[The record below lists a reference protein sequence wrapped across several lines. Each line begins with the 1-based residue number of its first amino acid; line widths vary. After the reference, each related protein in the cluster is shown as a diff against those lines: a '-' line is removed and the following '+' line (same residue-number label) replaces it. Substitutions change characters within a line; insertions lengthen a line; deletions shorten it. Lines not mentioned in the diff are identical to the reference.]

1 MMKKLLIT
9 VLTIS
14 MLAMAACGKRKE
26 LEITEEPPVIVSEN
40 EVEEEPTEV
49 TGEAEE
55 IAASANSTSGTL
67 SDDLY
72 SFQISIGGEVVS
84 LPMTYDQFM
93 ELGFTPS
100 SDTDLA
106 DLDQT
111 LEPYDY
117 SRAIYH
123 KKGEAEIA
131 VAFSNFSENVV
142 PIKDCVVGAIDIT
155 TSKPDEGL
163 KAENI
168 TLPKGIQYGVSTL
181 EEVKAA
187 YGEPRHWTEGAEATC
202 MVYQMN
208 SDNYVLVTV
217 DSETNVVVQIIVTSF
232 VPLKSGTSQ
241 TQAEKVS
248 DEIPEIVTKYV
259 APTKL
264 SDNLSDFTVEFDGDL
279 YKLPVPVS
287 EFVKNG
293 WKIQEAY
300 SDRVVDAERMG
311 VVSLMRNN
319 QTLDNIYVDNYAE
332 TKTGVQ
338 NCFIYN
344 LKSKSSDSPFII
356 KVSEGIYMGM
366 PEADFLE
373 IIKGKTN
380 VVSDTTSEDLDF
392 YIIDIEDNV
401 SNVVYVWI
409 DKKTKIVQGL
419 YVCFAEGA
427 EESLSK

>member
-1 MMKKLLIT
+1 MGKMKRKLVIT
-9 VLTIS
+9 VLS
-14 MLAMAACGKRKE
+14 VAMLAMAACGKRKE

-40 EVEEEPTEV
+40 EV
-49 TGEAEE
+49 
-55 IAASANSTSGTL
+55 AASANSTSGTL

-155 TSKPDEGL
+155 TSKPGAGL

-208 SDNYVLVTV
+208 SDNYVLITV

-392 YIIDIEDNV
+392 YIINIEDNV